1 MSDNKDSFS
10 ISGDVGQRS
19 QPVQEVVD
27 KIVNTYCE
35 ELTMVIHK
43 LRSMI
48 KDETTELSDLE
59 IEDILIQLPII
70 LYDMTDSQEMVGL
83 QNDIANQIYK
93 EANSEAF
100 RLARGT
106 INDKTAVADLS
117 TRSQQIEKIIFDR
130 SYKII
135 KQKIEMAIE
144 TLNSVKKIQASRMQR
159 YDLSRFNR

>member
-1 MSDNKDSFS
+1 MEDRKDNFN
-10 ISGDVGQRS
+10 ISGDVDKRS
-19 QPVQEVVD
+19 QPVQEIVE
-27 KIVNTYCE
+27 KIVNSYCS
-35 ELTMVIHK
+35 ELSMVIHK

-48 KDETTELSDLE
+48 KDDTTELSDLE
-59 IEDILIQLPII
+59 IEDILIQLPTI

-83 QNDIANQIYK
+83 QNDVANQIYK

-106 INDKTAVADLS
+106 ISDKTAAADLS